1 MLASS
6 PIVGTTAQVI
16 YGSSN
21 YSPRQ
26 LHGVNSDYLVVRNWP
41 LHSGEFFSERD
52 VHAANKVCVIG
63 HTLVGKLFQTT
74 DPIGQSVRIKNIPF
88 RVIGVLA
95 TKGANM
101 VGDDQD
107 SIILMPLTTVRK
119 RLQGSEFDNVN
130 AILASARSL
139 LLMTQ
144 AQHEIEELLTERHRV
159 HFGEKRDF
167 TVENTTEIANTFG
180 VVTGTLTAMLAA
192 IAGISLVV
200 GGVGIMNIM
209 LVSVTERTR
218 EIGIRM
224 AVGARTGDILRQ
236 FLVEAVLLS
245 SIGGIVGFA
254 LGVGASIGIVSII
267 NAVSSGQKWTN
278 RDLDHGRRAGI
289 SVRGR
294 GRRVLRLLPSP
305 PRQPVGPDRGPALRI
320 AGIARRLRGDF
331 TSKSGTRRR
340 CRAGQDFERERIVAV
355 ADRAP
360 ERECRFVVNEHVDRQ
375 ALRLGPDLGSQHL
388 DRLPADSLTPAV
400 ANDEELAEMDLVRL
414 LAVQGVGDDRPLFFQ
429 QDRRV
434 VTGKPSRHPLDEL
447 GQAHRIAMTF
457 VSNQLVIEA
466 AEKLKVVTCGATVSQ
481 NRHPAFLSFPSSC
494 LGTPFREAPLRV
506 PRGTM
511 AAAKLGKSAAAPGW
525 NTI

>member
-1 MLASS
+1 M
-6 PIVGTTAQVI
+6 GTTAQVI

-74 DPIGQSVRIKNIPF
+74 DPVGQSVRIKNIPF

-95 TKGANM
+95 SKGANM
-101 VGDDQD
+101 VGEDQD

-139 LLMTQ
+139 LLMAQ
-144 AQHEIEELLTERHRV
+144 AQHEIEELLSERHRV

-180 VVTGTLTAMLAA
+180 AVTGTLTAMLAA

-224 AVGARTGDILRQ
+224 AVGAARAT
-236 FLVEAVLLS
+236 S
-245 SIGGIVGFA
+245 S
-254 LGVGASIGIVSII
+254 ASFWSKRSCSRRL
-267 NAVSSGQKWTN
+267 AASS
-278 RDLDHGRRAGI
+278 
-289 SVRGR
+289 
-294 GRRVLRLLPSP
+294 VLRWESA
-305 PRQPVGPDRGPALRI
+305 PRSASCRSSTP
-320 AGIARRLRGDF
+320 
-331 TSKSGTRRR
+331 
-340 CRAGQDFERERIVAV
+340 CRAARNGRTRS
-355 ADRAP
+355 R
-360 ERECRFVVNEHVDRQ
+360 
-375 ALRLGPDLGSQHL
+375 S
-388 DRLPADSLTPAV
+388 
-400 ANDEELAEMDLVRL
+400 
-414 LAVQGVGDDRPLFFQ
+414 RPPCWHFC
-429 QDRRV
+429 
-434 VTGKPSRHPLDEL
+434 SRPRS
-447 GQAHRIAMTF
+447 ACF
-457 VSNQLVIEA
+457 S
-466 AEKLKVVTCGATVSQ
+466 ATTQ
-481 NRHPAFLSFPSSC
+481 P
-494 LGTPFREAPLRV
+494 
-506 PRGTM
+506 
-511 AAAKLGKSAAAPGW
+511 AAPAS
-525 NTI
+525 